1 LIPGNRR
8 RPAARHLLAIDQG
21 TTSTRAILYDPAFRP
36 VASAQREL
44 PQHFPRDGWVEHAPG
59 DIIAAAAAVS
69 RSALAQAGLGA
80 NDLAGIGIANQR
92 ETTIVWDRATGGPIY
107 PAIVW
112 QDRRTAE
119 TCARLLAD
127 GAGPLIAARTGL
139 LLDPYFSATKIA
151 WVLDNLPGARAR
163 AGRGELAFGTVD
175 SFLLWHLTAGAAHL
189 TDAANAARTMLF
201 DIHAQRWD
209 PDLLALFRIPPE
221 ILPEVR
227 DNSGYFG
234 ATTPEILGAPAPV
247 LGMVGDQQGA
257 LIGQGCVARGMAKST
272 YGTGC
277 FLVLNTGDEALV
289 SRHRLL
295 TTVAY
300 RIDGR
305 VTYALEGSIFIA
317 GAVVQWMRDG
327 LKLIRDAAGSEPL
340 AAAAGLDHGV
350 YFVPAFT
357 GLGAPYWDPEARGA
371 ILGLTRDTG
380 IGEIVSAGLQSVCY
394 QTRDLQQAMAL
405 DGLAADRLRVDGG
418 MVGNAW
424 LMQFLADLLGIAV
437 ERPAI
442 TETTALGAAYLAGLG
457 AGLIGSLDAA
467 RENWRLDRQFEP
479 TLSPARRD
487 RLYAGWQRAVAR
499 VTG

>member
-1 LIPGNRR
+1 M
-8 RPAARHLLAIDQG
+8 
-21 TTSTRAILYDPAFRP
+21 
-36 VASAQREL
+36 
-44 PQHFPRDGWVEHAPG
+44 EHAPQ
-59 DIIAAAAAVS
+59 DIIADAISVS
-69 RSALAQAGLGA
+69 RLALTKAEVGPG
-80 NDLAGIGIANQR
+80 DLAGIGITNQR
-92 ETTIVWDRATGGPIY
+92 ETTIIWDRATGEAIY
-107 PAIVW
+107 PANVW

-119 TCARLLAD
+119 ACARLLAD
-127 GAGPLIAARTGL
+127 GAGPMIAARTGL
-139 LLDPYFSATKIA
+139 LLDPYFSATKVA
-151 WVLDNLPGARAR
+151 WILDNLPGARAR

-175 SFLLWHLTAGAAHL
+175 SFLLWHLTGGAAHL
-189 TDAANAARTMLF
+189 TDATNAARTMLF

-209 PDLLALFRIPPE
+209 PNLLDLFRIPPE

-227 DNSGYFG
+227 DSSGFFG
-234 ATTPEILGAPAPV
+234 ATVPEIFGAPVPI

-257 LIGQGCVARGMAKST
+257 LIGQGCVERGMAKST

-289 SRHRLL
+289 SNHRLL

-327 LKLIRDAAGSEPL
+327 LKLIGDAAGSEPL
-340 AAAAGLDHGV
+340 AQAAGLDHGV
-350 YFVPAFT
+350 FFVPAFT

-394 QTRDLQQAMAL
+394 QTRDLQEAMTL

-424 LMQFLADLLGIAV
+424 LMQFLADILGVVV

-442 TETTALGAAYLAGLG
+442 TETTALGAATLAGLG
-457 AGLIGSLDAA
+457 AGMISSLGAA
-467 RENWRLDRQFEP
+467 KSHWRLDRQFQP
-479 TLSPARRD
+479 NLSPARRD

-499 VTG
+499 VTSSP